1 MIVLGAD
8 THKRSHTI
16 AAVAAATGEL
26 LGEQTVA
33 VGRRGFGALL
43 RWARGLDGERVWA
56 LEDCRHVSG
65 SLERFLIERGERV
78 LRIPT
83 HLTAKARKSARQ
95 RGKSDP
101 IDALNVAR
109 AALQEGLDAFPAAH
123 LDGPELDLR
132 LLVDHRERLVRHRVE
147 LNSTLLWHLHD
158 LWPELRLPGGAL
170 FSKKW
175 STRIGRRLARA
186 EQTMRVRIARDELRR
201 LRELTLAINRL
212 EREITELVTQI
223 APQLLTEPGFG
234 PLIAAKL
241 VGEIAGAQRFA
252 TRGQAGPRRGRR
264 ADPRQLGQHAAPTAR
279 PGRQPPDQRRAA
291 PRHRHPRPLPP
302 ADARLHRP
310 PPQRRQEHPRSDPLP
325 QALPRP
331 PRLATPAA
339 APPRPRNTAITH
351 QFLDIEATEA
361 IAERSGSRFRSS
373 RKAEAAHS
381 RTPRCSVVVGVMALP
396 RP

>member
-16 AAVAAATGEL
+16 AAVAAMSGEL
-26 LGEQTVA
+26 LGEQTVL
-33 VGRRGFGALL
+33 VGQRGFGAVL
-43 RWARGLDGERVWA
+43 RWARSLDRERVWA

-65 SLERFLIERGERV
+65 GLERFLIERGERV

-95 RGKSDP
+95 RGKSDA

-109 AALQEGLDAFPAAH
+109 ATLQEGLEAFPVAH

-158 LWPELRLPGGAL
+158 LWPELQLPGGAL
-170 FSKKW
+170 FSKRW
-175 STRIGRRLARA
+175 STRISRRLARA

-201 LRELTLAINRL
+201 LRELTLAVRQL
-212 EREITELVTQI
+212 EREITALVTQI
-223 APQLLTEPGFG
+223 APRLLDQPGFG

-252 TRGQAGPRRGRR
+252 TAAKLARAAGVAPIPASSGNTRRQRLDQGGNRQINAALHRVIVTRARCHPAIQDYIARRR
-264 ADPRQLGQHAAPTAR
+264 AEGKTTR
-279 PGRQPPDQRRAA
+279 
-291 PRHRHPRPLPP
+291 
-302 ADARLHRP
+302 
-310 PPQRRQEHPRSDPLP
+310 
-325 QALPRP
+325 
-331 PRLATPAA
+331 
-339 APPRPRNTAITH
+339 
-351 QFLDIEATEA
+351 EA
-361 IAERSGSRFRSS
+361 IRCLKRYPARHVWRLLQLPHPGQG
-373 RKAEAAHS
+373 
-381 RTPRCSVVVGVMALP
+381 TPPSP
-396 RP
+396 STS

>member
-1 MIVLGAD
+1 MIVLGVD
-8 THKRSHTI
+8 THKRSHAI
-16 AAVAAATGEL
+16 AAVAAPTGER
-26 LGEQTVA
+26 LGEQIVP
-33 VGRRGFGALL
+33 VGERGFGACCS
-43 RWARGLDGERVWA
+43 RARELDEDRAWA

-109 AALQEGLDAFPAAH
+109 VALQEGLQSFPEAH

-170 FSKKW
+170 FSKRW

-201 LRELTLAINRL
+201 LRELTLAITGSSATSPSSSSRSRRNCSRA
-212 EREITELVTQI
+212 RVR
-223 APQLLTEPGFG
+223 
-234 PLIAAKL
+234 AAD
-241 VGEIAGAQRFA
+241 G
-252 TRGQAGPRRGRR
+252 GQAGRRDRRRPALRDLGETGPRRRRR
-264 ADPRQLGQHAAPTAR
+264 ADPRQLGQHAAPPAR
-279 PGRQPPDQRRAA
+279 PGWRPPDQRRAA
-291 PRHRHPRPLPP
+291 PRDRHRARCHPQTATTSNVAAAKARAPARRSAVSSATSPPRRPLQSP
-302 ADARLHRP
+302 
-310 PPQRRQEHPRSDPLP
+310 HP
-325 QALPRP
+325 
-331 PRLATPAA
+331 T
-339 APPRPRNTAITH
+339 
-351 QFLDIEATEA
+351 
-361 IAERSGSRFRSS
+361 
-373 RKAEAAHS
+373 
-381 RTPRCSVVVGVMALP
+381 RTPPSP
-396 RP
+396 N

>member
-16 AAVAAATGEL
+16 AAIAAATGEL
-26 LGEQTVA
+26 LGERTVP
-33 VGRRGFGALL
+33 VGQRGFGALL
-43 RWARGLDGERVWA
+43 QWARSVDDERVWA

-83 HLTAKARKSARQ
+83 HVAAKARKSARQ

-109 AALQEGLDAFPAAH
+109 AALQEGLQSFPAAH

-132 LLVDHRERLVRHRVE
+132 LLVDHRERLVRHRLE
-147 LNSTLLWHLHD
+147 LNNTLLWHLHD

-175 STRIGRRLARA
+175 TVRIGHRLARA
-186 EQTMRVRIARDELRR
+186 EQTMRVRIAREELRR
-201 LRELTLAINRL
+201 LRELTLAIGPL
-212 EREITELVTQI
+212 EREIAELVKQT

-252 TRGQAGPRRGRR
+252 TSAKLARAAGVAPIPASSGNTQRHRLDHGGNRQINAALHRVIITRARCHQPTRDYIAKRR
-264 ADPRQLGQHAAPTAR
+264 AEGKSTREANRCLKRYLAR
-279 PGRQPPDQRRAA
+279 RVWRLLQPPS
-291 PRHRHPRPLPP
+291 PGTGHP
-302 ADARLHRP
+302 
-310 PPQRRQEHPRSDPLP
+310 HPSP
-325 QALPRP
+325 
-331 PRLATPAA
+331 
-339 APPRPRNTAITH
+339 
-351 QFLDIEATEA
+351 
-361 IAERSGSRFRSS
+361 S
-373 RKAEAAHS
+373 
-381 RTPRCSVVVGVMALP
+381 
-396 RP
+396 